1 MSDVGHISPSPQFKI
16 KPPHRVELAIERPRL
31 CEALSLAADS
41 HRLIL
46 VEAPAGYG
54 KSTILSDWVRNA
66 TIPSAWL
73 TLDRFDARPE
83 RLFRG
88 VLAAVQ
94 STAAGISPALNDV
107 LLAADRTHTQDEV
120 ASYDN
125 LLAGLDLLQEPLA
138 LVIDDV
144 HLAGPGLVDGI
155 VGILTS
161 SAPPALRLILS
172 GRDHSSLRLEK
183 LRYAD
188 GLEEFRSDE
197 LAFTFREAMD
207 LAVSLNAAPEL
218 DVEALWRA
226 TAGWPVALHAGFVGT
241 PAKKVHEDGS
251 GGFTPQRAFT
261 EYIAEEVLGQL
272 DPPLADF
279 VLRATTSDWLEHELA
294 VALSG
299 LPTGGIL
306 LQECIR
312 KGLFIEEKDYRGD
325 KSVYHWQ
332 PLFAAQCREILQE
345 RNRVLAEHL
354 HRVAARFYQDLDISE
369 SVSQAISG
377 RDPHQVVTALVA
389 HWLDYLLRNGRSPLE
404 QLCSDLP
411 SPWSDHAGVLMIRSI
426 CRALAGDEQS
436 AVDLAHRASA
446 GLSALETV
454 RRGRFELYVDL
465 LGLIPND
472 GSVQVYEVSGR
483 SSETSGGARR
493 HPAPLDTGTSLLGQ
507 SGVREPEDEHL
518 TRLPSPTLKA
528 ADRNHSAVADE
539 LIATSEIALAYAVA
553 GDFVAVDEQVV
564 DALNRADELGWSPEG
579 RIPCL
584 WLAQGIASYWID
596 DLAGA
601 RAHLDK
607 VSPSGGRASSIDK
620 LSAMYRVLVDC
631 ARGIPAQLADT
642 SQMLTSLHANGLRG
656 PSWSALSTMANAK
669 IAEAEGDLAGAL
681 EMVKPLEDGEN
692 PVLVDVFLAEL
703 LRRGGKFAEALNC
716 TKAVTE
722 RERDS
727 YTGTSIALTEALLAA
742 TDGDMAAAHERVEH
756 AVALAEPQRIIRP
769 FAERRDELAG
779 LLMQHAV
786 WGTAHEAFVA
796 AQLKEH
802 THSDTLTTFL
812 YWRLTERELEVLA
825 YMRSMMTAADIGKAL
840 FISVNTV
847 KTHQRS
853 IYRKLGAASRR
864 DVLKIAAA
872 RGII

>member
-16 KPPHRVELAIERPRL
+16 KPPHRVELTIERPRL

-54 KSTILSDWVRNA
+54 KSTMLSDWVRNA

-88 VLAAVQ
+88 VLAAIQ
-94 STAAGISPALNDV
+94 SAAAGMSPAVNEV
-107 LLAADRTHTQDEV
+107 LLTADRAHTHDEV

-161 SAPPALRLILS
+161 SASPALRLILS

-188 GLEEFRSDE
+188 GLEEFRSED
-197 LAFTFREAMD
+197 LAFTLREARD
-207 LAVSLNAAPEL
+207 LAVNLKPAPGL

-226 TAGWPVALHAGFVGT
+226 TAGWPVALHAGLVGV
-241 PAKKVHEDGS
+241 PAKKEHEDGS

-279 VLRATTSDWLEHELA
+279 VLRATTCDWLEHELA

-312 KGLFIEEKDYRGD
+312 KGLFIEEKDFRGD
-325 KSVYHWQ
+325 KSIYHWQ
-332 PLFAAQCREILQE
+332 PLFAAQCREILEE

-369 SVSQAISG
+369 SVSQALAG
-377 RDPHQVVTALVA
+377 RDPHQAVTALIA
-389 HWLDYLLRNGRSPLE
+389 HWLDYLLRNGRSRLE

-411 SPWSDHAGVLMIRSI
+411 SPWNDHAGVLLIRSI
-426 CRALAGDEQS
+426 CRALTGDEQS
-436 AVDLAHRASA
+436 AVDLVHRASA
-446 GLSALETV
+446 GLSALETM

-472 GSVQVYEVSGR
+472 GSFEVYGVSAR
-483 SSETSGGARR
+483 SPETSHGASH
-493 HPAPLDTGTSLLGQ
+493 HPTSPDTATSVLGQ
-507 SGVREPEDEHL
+507 PGAREPEEEHP
-518 TRLPSPTLKA
+518 TVLPSQTTQS
-528 ADRNHSAVADE
+528 ADRHSAVADE
-539 LIATSEIALAYAVA
+539 LAVTSEIALAYAVA
-553 GDFVAVDEQVV
+553 GDFLAADERVV
-564 DALNRADELGWSPEG
+564 DALNLADEVGWSPEG
-579 RIPCL
+579 QFPGL
-584 WLAQGIASYWID
+584 WLAQGITSYWID
-596 DLAGA
+596 DLADA

-607 VSPSGGRASSIDK
+607 VSPLEGRASSIDK
-620 LSAMYRVLVDC
+620 LCAVYRVLVDC
-631 ARGIPAQLADT
+631 ARSNTAQITDT
-642 SQMLTSLHANGLRG
+642 SQLLMSLQGGGLRG

-681 EMVKPLEDGEN
+681 EIVKPLEDSEN
-692 PVLVDVFLAEL
+692 PALVDAFLAEL
-703 LRRGGKFAEALNC
+703 LRRGGKFGEALNR
-716 TKAVTE
+716 TRAVTE
-722 RERDS
+722 RELDS

-742 TDGDMAAAHERVEH
+742 KEGDMAAAHERVEH
-756 AVALAEPQRIIRP
+756 AVSLAEPQRILRP
-769 FAERRDELAG
+769 FAERRDELSV

-796 AQLKEH
+796 AQLKEN
-802 THSDTLTTFL
+802 THSDDLTTFL